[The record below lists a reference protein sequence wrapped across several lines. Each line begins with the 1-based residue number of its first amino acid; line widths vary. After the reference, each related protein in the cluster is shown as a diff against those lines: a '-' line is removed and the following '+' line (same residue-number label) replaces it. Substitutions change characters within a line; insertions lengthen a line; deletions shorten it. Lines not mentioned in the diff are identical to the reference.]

1 VDFEER
7 GNGGMEKTLDA
18 DLRGIPGKMRL
29 LTDVKRRGID
39 STLATEARAGAPVTL
54 TIDGRLQFV
63 AERELG
69 AAVQSHHAVSGSAVV
84 MNPFTGDILAMA
96 SYPTFDPNVP
106 PRSAYDNVRR
116 QNHAVEVPFEPGS
129 VFKIMTLS
137 TALETTNLNPDSPI
151 NCHGGVLSLPGRVI
165 HDSHGGLGILPMR
178 TVFAKSSNIGAIE
191 IGMRAG
197 QQNMHDYVR
206 RFGFGQR
213 TGIQLPAESPG
224 LFRKLSRWGKTSLA
238 SVSMGQEVSVTT
250 LQLAQ
255 AGSIIAN
262 GGTLIRPRLVLKR
275 GDAEA
280 PASKGGVRVIKP
292 ETALTMR
299 QLMEEVVLKGTGSR
313 AKVPGYT
320 VGGKTGSAQIFDRA
334 AHHYTHT
341 YNGSFVG
348 MTPLNN
354 PTFVIVVTINGT
366 HGESGFGGV
375 AAAPVFRAIAAEAL
389 RVTEVPKELPDEPPS
404 KSLFVKADFSDLA
417 DATGADPIL
426 EDEDDSDAPAP
437 AGAPFPLAPKPE
449 GPLVPSFRGM
459 NMRAALAEAA
469 AKGITLIPEGS
480 GIARVQSPPAGAPLR
495 EGERIR
501 VQFSR

>member
-1 VDFEER
+1 
-7 GNGGMEKTLDA
+7 
-18 DLRGIPGKMRL
+18 
-29 LTDVKRRGID
+29 
-39 STLATEARAGAPVTL
+39 
-54 TIDGRLQFV
+54 
-63 AERELG
+63 
-69 AAVQSHHAVSGSAVV
+69 VQAHHAVSGSAVV
-84 MNPFTGDILAMA
+84 MNPYTGDVLALA
-96 SYPTFDPNVP
+96 SYPTFDPNKP
-106 PRSAYDNVRR
+106 PRPGEDPHRR

-137 TALETTNLNPDSPI
+137 TALETTTLNPDSPI
-151 NCHGGVLSLPGRVI
+151 NCHGGVLKLPGRII

-197 QQNMHDYVR
+197 QENMYEYVR

-224 LFRKLSRWGKTSLA
+224 LFRKLNRWGKTSLA

-250 LQLAQ
+250 VQLAQ
-255 AGSIIAN
+255 AGSVIAN
-262 GGTLIRPRLVLKR
+262 GGILIHPRMVLKKA
-275 GDAEA
+275 DAEMPVA
-280 PASKGGVRVIKP
+280 KGVRVLKP

-299 QLMEEVVLKGTGSR
+299 QLMEEVVLNGTGSR

-354 PTFVIVVTINGT
+354 PSFVIAVTINGT

-389 RVTEVPKELPDEPPS
+389 RVTDVPKELPDELPS
-404 KSLFVKADFSDLA
+404 KILVAKADFADLA
-417 DATGADPIL
+417 DANGTDPIL
-426 EDEDDSDAPAP
+426 DDEDATEPP
-437 AGAPFPLAPKPE
+437 PILAGAPFPLAPKPE

-459 NMRAALAEAA
+459 NMRAALAEAES
-469 AKGITLIPEGS
+469 KGVIIIPEGS
-480 GIARVQSPPAGAPLR
+480 GIARVQSPPAGAPLH